1 MTQNYAN
8 DEIRVKVEAQM
19 EADRQKKEK
28 RNRYLMYG
36 AAAISVICAI
46 VCVKKLSE
54 NRELMGIATRR
65 INAMTSVDVPQ
76 EIIDNAVTNA
86 ANRQVSLAVQNSVD
100 NVKDI
105 INQETRRRVKQ
116 AVTDNY
122 SRISESVVDSVK
134 KEVVKISA
142 EGLADEVRKAARKEL
157 ISKLES
163 KFDDVIEDVTD
174 SYTKNL
180 DNMNKL
186 YESMAR
192 RAMNNT

>member
-1 MTQNYAN
+1 MTPNYAN

-54 NRELMGIATRR
+54 NRELMGVATRR
-65 INAMTSVDVPQ
+65 INSMTSVDIPQ
-76 EIIDNAVTNA
+76 GIIDNAVANA
-86 ANRQVSLAVQNSVD
+86 ANAQVSETVRNTVNSVNGIVAQEARKRVREAVD
-100 NVKDI
+100 NSYST
-105 INQETRRRVKQ
+105 IN
-116 AVTDNY
+116 
-122 SRISESVVDSVK
+122 SVVTK
-134 KEVVKISA
+134 ELRKEVLKISA
-142 EGLADEVRKAARKEL
+142 EDLADEIKEEAKEAL
-157 ISKLES
+157 IERLED
-163 KFDDVIEDVTD
+163 KMDDVIDDVTD
-174 SYTKNL
+174 AYKKNL
-180 DNMNKL
+180 DNVGKL

>member
-65 INAMTSVDVPQ
+65 INAMTSVDIPQ
-76 EIIDNAVTNA
+76 GIIDNAVTNA
-86 ANRQVSLAVQNSVD
+86 ANAQVSETVRNTVNSVNGIVAQEARKRVREAVD
-100 NVKDI
+100 NSYST
-105 INQETRRRVKQ
+105 IN
-116 AVTDNY
+116 
-122 SRISESVVDSVK
+122 SVVTK
-134 KEVVKISA
+134 ELRKEVLKISA
-142 EGLADEVRKAARKEL
+142 EDLADEIKEEAKEAL
-157 ISKLES
+157 IERLED
-163 KFDDVIEDVTD
+163 KMDDVIDDVTD
-174 SYTKNL
+174 AYKKNL
-180 DNMNKL
+180 DNVGKL

-192 RAMNNT
+192 RVMNNT

>member
-54 NRELMGIATRR
+54 NRKLMGIATRR

-76 EIIDNAVTNA
+76 GIIDNAVTNA
-86 ANRQVSLAVQNSVD
+86 ANTQVSETVRNTVNSVNGIVAQEARKRVREAVD
-100 NVKDI
+100 NSYST
-105 INQETRRRVKQ
+105 IN
-116 AVTDNY
+116 
-122 SRISESVVDSVK
+122 SVVTK
-134 KEVVKISA
+134 ELRKEVLKISA
-142 EGLADEVRKAARKEL
+142 EDLADEIKEEAKEAL
-157 ISKLES
+157 IERLED
-163 KFDDVIEDVTD
+163 KMDDVIDDVTD
-174 SYTKNL
+174 AYKKNL
-180 DNMNKL
+180 DNVGKL

>member
-65 INAMTSVDVPQ
+65 INAMTSVDIPQ
-76 EIIDNAVTNA
+76 GIIDNAVTNA
-86 ANRQVSLAVQNSVD
+86 ANAQVSETVRNTVNSVNGIVAQEARKRVREAVD
-100 NVKDI
+100 NSYST
-105 INQETRRRVKQ
+105 IN
-116 AVTDNY
+116 
-122 SRISESVVDSVK
+122 SVVTK
-134 KEVVKISA
+134 ELRKEVLKISA
-142 EGLADEVRKAARKEL
+142 EDLADEIKEEAKEAL
-157 ISKLES
+157 IERLED
-163 KFDDVIEDVTD
+163 KMDDVIDDVTD
-174 SYTKNL
+174 AYKKNL
-180 DNMNKL
+180 DNVGKL